1 MYRMEPYLVGTTD
14 TLQHLMLN
22 RTDPFEG
29 HYMPIYYRCIR
40 QEN

>member
-1 MYRMEPYLVGTTD
+1 MERYLISATD

-29 HYMPIYYRCIR
+29 LYMPIYYRCIR